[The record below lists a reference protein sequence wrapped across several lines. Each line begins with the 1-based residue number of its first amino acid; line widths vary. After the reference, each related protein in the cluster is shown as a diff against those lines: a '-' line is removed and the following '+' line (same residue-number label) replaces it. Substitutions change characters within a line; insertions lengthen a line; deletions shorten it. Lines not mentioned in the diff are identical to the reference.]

1 MRLLKRNN
9 YDLGEKKMIKKSLM
23 LVFISILTLSLV
35 ACGTSNSGSDKEK
48 NQSIMKNLR

>member
-48 NQSIMKNLR
+48 NQSTMKNLR

>member
-9 YDLGEKKMIKKSLM
+9 YDLGEEKMIKKSLM

-35 ACGTSNSGSDKEK
+35 AGTSNSGSDKDK
-48 NQSIMKNLR
+48 NQRTMKSLR

>member
-9 YDLGEKKMIKKSLM
+9 YDLGEKMIKKSLM

-35 ACGTSNSGSDKEK
+35 ACGTSNSGSETDK
-48 NQSIMKNLR
+48 NQRTMKT

>member
-9 YDLGEKKMIKKSLM
+9 YDLGEKMIKKSLM

-35 ACGTSNSGSDKEK
+35 ACGTSNSGSDKDK
-48 NQSIMKNLR
+48 NQRTMKSLR